1 LTQLVWFRTDLRSR
15 DNPALWHA
23 CKHIEEGVV
32 GVVFV
37 TRQQWLQHGLGE
49 RKIQLMENTMLAL
62 KAELESLN
70 IPLLILTANTFA
82 DCNQILQRIIIQLN
96 IRSVAFNIEYEVNE
110 RRRDIEFGRWCREQ
124 QVELYKFH
132 DQCVVPP
139 GEVRTKQGQP
149 FKVFTPFKR
158 AWIQQAEDIMA
169 APLPQ
174 PGPCEKNIQAPLI
187 ALINAQA
194 SLSLNTDPIT
204 ASADPLWPV
213 SEEEAH
219 LRLNNFAYERGI
231 DYKKLRDFPA
241 EDMTSRLSVYL
252 SLGLISARQ
261 CLHVA
266 LDRNNGLF
274 SGGKPGFDCW
284 ISELIW
290 REFYRHLLVAFP
302 QLCKHKAFKPET
314 EQVCWRDS
322 EADFQAWCE
331 GRTGYPIVDAAQ
343 KQLLQEGWMHNR
355 LRMIS
360 AMFLTKHLLI
370 DWRKGEAFFNKWLLD
385 ADLASNNGGWQWSAS
400 TGADGVPYFR
410 IFNPTT
416 QSQRFDAE
424 GQFIV
429 RYLPELTPLPA
440 AARHQPD
447 SLQRQRCGY
456 PQAVVEHKFAR
467 QRALDAFKQTLT
479 AADAGDNNDE

>member
-1 LTQLVWFRTDLRSR
+1 LTQLVWFRSDLRSR

-23 CKHIEEGVV
+23 CKNPQDSVI

-37 TRQQWLQHGLGE
+37 TRQQWQQHGLGE
-49 RKIQLMENTMLAL
+49 RKMQLLENAMQAL
-62 KAELESLN
+62 KTELKQLH
-70 IPLLILTANTFA
+70 IPLLIIPADTFA
-82 DCNQILQRIIIQLN
+82 DCNQTLQRIIIQLN

-110 RRRDIEFGRWCREQ
+110 RRRDIEFSRWCREQ
-124 QVELYKFH
+124 QISVYKFH
-132 DQCVVPP
+132 DQCMVPP
-139 GEVRTKQGQP
+139 GEVRTKQDLP

-158 AWIQQAEDIMA
+158 AWIQQADGRIG

-174 PGPCEKNIQAPLI
+174 PQPRDPAIQNALAGLAGLQGNIPAT
-187 ALINAQA
+187 
-194 SLSLNTDPIT
+194 NTV
-204 ASADPLWPV
+204 ADELWPA
-213 SEEEAH
+213 SEDEAH
-219 LRLNNFAYERGI
+219 QRLNQFAEERGRA
-231 DYKKLRDFPA
+231 YKELRDLPA
-241 EDMTSRLSVYL
+241 EDATSRLSVYL
-252 SLGLISARQ
+252 SLGMISPRQ

-266 LDRNNGLF
+266 LSHNKGRLTGNT
-274 SGGKPGFDCW
+274 PGFDTW

-302 QLCKHKAFKPET
+302 QLCKHKAFKPDT
-314 EQVCWRDS
+314 EQVPWRNS
-322 EADFQAWCE
+322 ESDFKAWCE

-343 KQLLQEGWMHNR
+343 KQLVAEGWMHNR

-370 DWRKGEAFFNKWLLD
+370 DWRKGEAFFNHWLLD

-416 QSQRFDAE
+416 QSQRFDADGE
-424 GQFIV
+424 FIA
-429 RYLPELTPLPA
+429 RYLPQLAELPA

-447 SLQRQRCGY
+447 NLQRQRCGY
-456 PQAVVEHKFAR
+456 ETPIVEHKFAR

-479 AADAGDNNDE
+479 TANAGENNDE

>member
-1 LTQLVWFRTDLRSR
+1 MTQLVWFRTDLRSR

-62 KAELESLN
+62 KTELESLN

-124 QVELYKFH
+124 EISLYKFH

-139 GEVRTKQGQP
+139 GEVRTKQDLP

-158 AWIQQAEDIMA
+158 AWIQQAESVIA
-169 APLPQ
+169 APLPRPEQ
-174 PGPCEKNIQAPLI
+174 RDQKIQSALTDLIKAQSGLLLSAP
-187 ALINAQA
+187 
-194 SLSLNTDPIT
+194 PIK
-204 ASADPLWPV
+204 AVADPLWPAT
-213 SEEEAH
+213 EDEAH
-219 LRLNNFAYERGI
+219 LRLNRFAEERGCA
-231 DYKKLRDFPA
+231 YKQLRDFPA
-241 EDMTSRLSVYL
+241 EDATSRLSVYL
-252 SLGLISARQ
+252 SLGLISVRQ

-266 LDRNNGLF
+266 LDHNNGRF
-274 SGGKPGFDCW
+274 TGGSPGFDSW

-302 QLCKHKAFKPET
+302 QLCKHKAFKPDT
-314 EQVCWRDS
+314 EQVPWRNS
-322 EADFQAWCE
+322 EADFKAWCE
-331 GRTGYPIVDAAQ
+331 GRTGYPVVDAAQ
-343 KQLLQEGWMHNR
+343 KQLIEEGWMHNR

-370 DWRKGEAFFNKWLLD
+370 DWRKGEAFFNQWLLD

-416 QSQRFDAE
+416 QSQRFDAS
-424 GQFIV
+424 GDFIA
-429 RYLPELTPLPA
+429 RYIPELINLPGA
-440 AARHQPD
+440 SRHQPD
-447 SLQRQRCGY
+447 NLQRQRCGY
-456 PQAVVEHKFAR
+456 PPPLVEHKFAR

-479 AADAGDNNDE
+479 TANAGDEHE